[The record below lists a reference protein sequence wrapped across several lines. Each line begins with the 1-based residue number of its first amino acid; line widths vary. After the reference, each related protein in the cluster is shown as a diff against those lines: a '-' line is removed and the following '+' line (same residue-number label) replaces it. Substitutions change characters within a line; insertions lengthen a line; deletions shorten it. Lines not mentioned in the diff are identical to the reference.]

1 VAYRKEAEGMVARVS
16 AIGAQGPDVLNSV
29 IAEHVFPQL
38 EKVRAT
44 PVVPM
49 STPLDLRYVTG
60 GRPGAASAPA
70 APAAPAGGQ

>member
-1 VAYRKEAEGMVARVS
+1 M
-16 AIGAQGPDVLNSV
+16 LNSV

-38 EKVRAT
+38 QRVRAT

-49 STPLDLRYVTG
+49 STPLDLRYISG
-60 GRPGAASAPA
+60 GRPGAVSAPA